1 MTMGFLILVVLVVLL
16 LAMYLVGYRALALL
30 LLLALLGLWAY
41 LQLSRRAAV
50 QEVPSA
56 PVIAPSEGGLYSDG
70 HDGPRPLL

>member
-1 MTMGFLILVVLVVLL
+1 VTIGLVLVALVVLVLL
-16 LAMYLVGYRALALL
+16 LYFTGYRSLALL

-56 PVIAPSEGGLYSDG
+56 PVIAPPEGLYPDG
-70 HDGPRPLL
+70 HDDPRPVL